1 MRARVGVVGQGGVG
15 VEAGIAPDVP
25 PAGTPALPGLHEPW
39 WEGAFEGGQSLAI
52 CPAVLLWLGGYQIRR
67 RGSCQSRGG
76 RLGQDFLSS
85 YRQVLSPTDHLLLPV
100 MVAETADAHA
110 TASVAPS
117 AEGILAGAPQD
128 LPQEAVDWLNLGLW
142 MVR

>member
-1 MRARVGVVGQGGVG
+1 MRGDSPWLYALQFSSGWGVIRFGGGAHVSPE
-15 VEAGIAPDVP
+15 EAD
-25 PAGTPALPGLHEPW
+25 
-39 WEGAFEGGQSLAI
+39 
-52 CPAVLLWLGGYQIRR
+52 
-67 RGSCQSRGG
+67 
-76 RLGQDFLSS
+76 LGQDFLSS

-100 MVAETADAHA
+100 MGAETADAHA